1 MRKHVRTVIG
11 ISLSVLL
18 LGWAL
23 RDVSPAAVAHE
34 IRNVDPLLFVAA
46 IALTLGGFWFRAVR
60 WGIFLLPTGRVPFR
74 PRFASTLIG
83 FAVNNIL
90 PARIGEFAR
99 ALSLTRLTDVR
110 LGASLATLVVERLF
124 DALVVIGLL
133 FAAMSAPSFPAG
145 TVAGIDPRVA
155 ARVIAL
161 LMVAV
166 GLALGVL
173 VVAPERSLSLARRIS
188 NAIVPERARN
198 PLLAALHSFI
208 EGLAV
213 LRSGRL
219 FAISLLL
226 ALAQWLFTALSFLV
240 GFRAFGIEEVG
251 LAGAIFLQS
260 LISLSV
266 AIPSSPGFFGPF
278 EAAAKLGLGL
288 WEVDPDKAIS
298 FAVGFHLGGF
308 IPTTLIGLFYVWRL
322 NLSWSQ
328 VKQSEE
334 TVEEAVGDPEALAEN
349 RATGDGRDER

>member
-1 MRKHVRTVIG
+1 
-11 ISLSVLL
+11 
-18 LGWAL
+18 
-23 RDVSPAAVAHE
+23 
-34 IRNVDPLLFVAA
+34 
-46 IALTLGGFWFRAVR
+46 
-60 WGIFLLPTGRVPFR
+60 
-74 PRFASTLIG
+74 
-83 FAVNNIL
+83 
-90 PARIGEFAR
+90 
-99 ALSLTRLTDVR
+99 
-110 LGASLATLVVERLF
+110 
-124 DALVVIGLL
+124 
-133 FAAMSAPSFPAG
+133 
-145 TVAGIDPRVA
+145 
-155 ARVIAL
+155 
-161 LMVAV
+161 
-166 GLALGVL
+166 
-173 VVAPERSLSLARRIS
+173 VAPERSLSLARRIS

>member
-11 ISLSVLL
+11 IALSVLL

-34 IRNVDPLLFVAA
+34 IRNVDPLLFIAA
-46 IALTLGGFWFRAVR
+46 IVLTLCGFWFRAVR

-83 FAVNNIL
+83 FAANNIL

-99 ALSLTRLTDVR
+99 ALSLTKLTEVR
-110 LGASLATLVVERLF
+110 LGTSLATLVVERLF
-124 DALVVIGLL
+124 DAIVVIGLL
-133 FAAMSAPSFPAG
+133 FAAMSVPSFPAG
-145 TVAGIDPRVA
+145 TIAGVDPRVA

-161 LMVAV
+161 LMFGV

-173 VVAPERSLSLARRIS
+173 VVAPRRSIALAERIS
-188 NAIVPERARN
+188 NAIVPERARH
-198 PLLAALHSFI
+198 PLLGALRSFI
-208 EGLAV
+208 GGLAV

-219 FAISLLL
+219 FLVSLVL
-226 ALAQWLFTALSFLV
+226 ATAQWLFTALSFLV
-240 GFRAFGIEEVG
+240 GFRAFDIQDVG
-251 LAGAIFLQS
+251 LAGALFLQS
-260 LISLSV
+260 LIALSV

-288 WEVDPDKAIS
+288 WEVDSDKAIS

-308 IPTTLIGLFYVWRL
+308 IPTTLIGLYYVWRL

-328 VKQSEE
+328 VKHSEE
-334 TVEEAVGDPEALAEN
+334 MAEEAVGNLETVAASGDPDVGSE
-349 RATGDGRDER
+349 ER